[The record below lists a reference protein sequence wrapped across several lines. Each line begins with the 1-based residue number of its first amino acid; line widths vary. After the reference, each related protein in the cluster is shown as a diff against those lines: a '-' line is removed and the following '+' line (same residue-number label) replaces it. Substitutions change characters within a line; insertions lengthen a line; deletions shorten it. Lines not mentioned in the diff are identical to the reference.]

1 VALER
6 VSGAAAST
14 PVIAAMVSVWRTFF
28 NSVPFAGARAEISP
42 AMWAGACVQAG

>member
-1 VALER
+1 
-6 VSGAAAST
+6 
-14 PVIAAMVSVWRTFF
+14 VSVWRTFF